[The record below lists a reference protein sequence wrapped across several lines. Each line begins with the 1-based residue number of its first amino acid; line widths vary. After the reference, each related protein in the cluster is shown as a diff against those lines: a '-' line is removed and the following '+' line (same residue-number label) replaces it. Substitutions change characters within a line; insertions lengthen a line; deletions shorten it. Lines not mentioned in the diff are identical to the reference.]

1 MDNYF
6 HNNYDTVV
14 DKKIKRGDWIVLTL
28 KDFFKIKPQPK
39 KFKSMYSFYRSYMIN
54 MDDYS
59 KPDSETSLI
68 TFKALDYE
76 LKQVI
81 KIDTIKIYA
90 PNFSSCLLVW
100 QPRYERMLTIFDN
113 YIFIDNVFID
123 LLTNQREYGHSYN
136 MYNSLKF
143 LKDKDFKIPKK

>member
-1 MDNYF
+1 M
-6 HNNYDTVV
+6 
-14 DKKIKRGDWIVLTL
+14 LTL
-28 KDFFKIKPQPK
+28 KDFFKIKPQNKP
-39 KFKSMYSFYRSYMIN
+39 KSMYSFYRSYMIK
-54 MDDYS
+54 MDDYT
-59 KPDSETSLI
+59 KPDSETNLI
-68 TFKALDYE
+68 IFKGLDYE

-100 QPRYERMLTIFDN
+100 QPRYKRMLTIFDN

-136 MYNSLKF
+136 LYDSLEF
-143 LKDKDFKIPKK
+143 LKDKDFRIPAK

>member
-1 MDNYF
+1 M
-6 HNNYDTVV
+6 
-14 DKKIKRGDWIVLTL
+14 LTL
-28 KDFFKIKPQPK
+28 KDFFKIKPQNK
-39 KFKSMYSFYRSYMIN
+39 SKSMYSFYRSYMIK

-59 KPDSETSLI
+59 KPDSETNLI
-68 TFKALDYE
+68 TFKGLDYE

-81 KIDTIKIYA
+81 KVDTIKIYA

-100 QPRYERMLTIFDN
+100 QPRYKRMLTVFDN

-136 MYNSLKF
+136 MYDSLKF
-143 LKDKDFKIPKK
+143 LKDKDFQIPTK

>member
-1 MDNYF
+1 M
-6 HNNYDTVV
+6 
-14 DKKIKRGDWIVLTL
+14 LTL

-39 KFKSMYSFYRSYMIN
+39 NQSKSMYSFYRSYMIN

-100 QPRYERMLTIFDN
+100 QPHYKRMLTVFDN

-123 LLTNQREYGHSYN
+123 LLTNQREFGHSYN

>member
-1 MDNYF
+1 M
-6 HNNYDTVV
+6 
-14 DKKIKRGDWIVLTL
+14 LTL
-28 KDFFKIKPQPK
+28 KDFFKVKPQNK
-39 KFKSMYSFYRSYMIN
+39 SNSMYSFYRSYMIN

-59 KPDSETSLI
+59 KPDSETNLI

-90 PNFSSCLLVW
+90 PNFSSCLLAW
-100 QPRYERMLTIFDN
+100 QPRYKRMLTIFDN
-113 YIFIDNVFID
+113 YIFINSVYID

-136 MYNSLKF
+136 MYECLKF
-143 LKDKDFKIPKK
+143 LKDKDFKIPTK

>member
-1 MDNYF
+1 M
-6 HNNYDTVV
+6 
-14 DKKIKRGDWIVLTL
+14 LTL
-28 KDFFKIKPQPK
+28 KDFFKIKPQSK
-39 KFKSMYSFYRSYMIN
+39 NRSMYSFYRSYMIN
-54 MDDYS
+54 MDNYS
-59 KPDSETSLI
+59 KPDSETNLI
-68 TFKALDYE
+68 TFKGLDYE

-81 KIDTIKIYA
+81 KIDTVRIYA

-100 QPRYERMLTIFDN
+100 QPKHKRMLTIFDN

-143 LKDKDFKIPKK
+143 LKYKDFKIPKK

>member
-1 MDNYF
+1 M
-6 HNNYDTVV
+6 
-14 DKKIKRGDWIVLTL
+14 LTL
-28 KDFFKIKPQPK
+28 KDFFKIKPQSK
-39 KFKSMYSFYRSYMIN
+39 NRSMYSFYRSYMIN

-59 KPDSETSLI
+59 KPDSETNLI

-81 KIDTIKIYA
+81 RIDTIKIYA

-100 QPRYERMLTIFDN
+100 QPHYKRMLTIFDN

-123 LLTNQREYGHSYN
+123 LLTNQREFGHSYS

-143 LKDKDFKIPKK
+143 LKDKDFEIPKK

>member
-1 MDNYF
+1 M
-6 HNNYDTVV
+6 
-14 DKKIKRGDWIVLTL
+14 LTL

-59 KPDSETSLI
+59 KPDSETNLI

-100 QPRYERMLTIFDN
+100 QPRYKRMLTVFDN
-113 YIFIDNVFID
+113 YIFIDNVYID
-123 LLTNQREYGHSYN
+123 LLTNQREFGHSYN

-143 LKDKDFKIPKK
+143 LKDKDFKIPKNNL

>member
-1 MDNYF
+1 M
-6 HNNYDTVV
+6 
-14 DKKIKRGDWIVLTL
+14 LTL
-28 KDFFKIKPQPK
+28 KDFFKVKPQNK
-39 KFKSMYSFYRSYMIN
+39 SNSMYSFYRSYMIN

-59 KPDSETSLI
+59 KPDSETNLI

-100 QPRYERMLTIFDN
+100 QPHYKRMLTIFDN
-113 YIFIDNVFID
+113 YIFINSVYID

-136 MYNSLKF
+136 MYECLKF
-143 LKDKDFKIPKK
+143 LKDKDFKIPTK

>member
-1 MDNYF
+1 
-6 HNNYDTVV
+6 
-14 DKKIKRGDWIVLTL
+14 
-28 KDFFKIKPQPK
+28 
-39 KFKSMYSFYRSYMIN
+39 MYSFYRSYMIK

-59 KPDSETSLI
+59 KPDSETNLI

-81 KIDTIKIYA
+81 KIDTIRIYT

-100 QPRYERMLTIFDN
+100 QPKHKRMLTIFDN

-123 LLTNQREYGHSYN
+123 LLTNQREFGHSYN